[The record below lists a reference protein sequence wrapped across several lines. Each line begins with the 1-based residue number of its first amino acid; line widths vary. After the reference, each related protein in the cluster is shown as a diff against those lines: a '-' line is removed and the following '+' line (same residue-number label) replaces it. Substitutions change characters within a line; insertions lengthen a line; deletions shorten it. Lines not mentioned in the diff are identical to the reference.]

1 MNLSGVN
8 PTAPCRVSVRNGK
21 KYRRTK
27 MDKPNKDLES
37 IKIEI
42 SCITGAIE
50 DLADALTESVEK
62 LCSNIAEISVSIDNK

>member
-1 MNLSGVN
+1 
-8 PTAPCRVSVRNGK
+8 
-21 KYRRTK
+21 

-62 LCSNIAEISVSIDNK
+62 LCSNVADIAISIDNK